1 MLYAA
6 CMRKRFFRSN
16 RFLFLVSFLVVLLL
30 LVAGSP
36 SLVDAQERVNV
47 VQPFGCWVSGPIDS
61 PAKMVEI
68 DVQIAG
74 VDFGDIEFAP
84 SIWGDDLDE
93 FVVDRRDLGDDA
105 RFYSGVVTDG
115 LGGDHEWAG
124 NNSPGGPVYTL
135 FDDMPELVEYTFA
148 LDVFNPVGR
157 NIYDRRVKRLVGE
170 MGIPLPEED
179 RYVVKDEEEQRV
191 LLPWQGTGARDEYLN
206 RRSVG
211 MFNPLAV
218 REFSAQWFDPANPRG
233 GRELDSVAVARDQ
246 RGNML
251 ELMEA
256 TSTKA
261 GDGGVIH
268 YGTSE
273 GVGHEVVF
281 QTESNCR
288 ENEGA
293 CAGTTNYSNV
303 PVPLTLH
310 VNMRE
315 QNDGQIDR
323 NTTGEDT
330 RTLVV
335 VESDDGAGNVVT
347 TEVESAVDLRKSP
360 PSDQRSRSSLEAGYS
375 RMHQENTESDEIQV
389 VLELG
394 KKYRR
399 DFRYDPDP
407 GGLYSSRGLPSM
419 GFEPWTYDN
428 INAGR
433 DPEVNEWRPGQD
445 DGSPDISVLAHQGY
459 RQPRLDMPSAFV
471 SGNPASLSRDDLN
484 VRWPVN
490 FEDLNWYLYKLPEDG
505 YRDSMW
511 LYWVSPDGANRAVLS
526 AYGKGENF
534 PLPAD
539 GNFNG
544 LGEDVRARL
553 PNCSLG
559 EDEEAGF
566 SGYLVADPV
575 RPPLNLSLI
584 KCEYE
589 EGSVLP
595 VWALETLGGTDGIS
609 DAHLPFH
616 AQNSGYLLDD
626 SLLVKQGVES
636 PVDAHSPLGSR
647 KLDRFEFSILE
658 SSPMG
663 QTPPEELGYEA
674 ERRYGIPR
682 DEAER
687 GRYLEN
693 WKSESINPNM
703 PHLLVFTFYEAKRED
718 EAEFRYAQEPSEG
731 FWDRVG
737 DEVKD
742 AYHAATFNVTNPP
755 VFEIPKRRIRR
766 VVCRAMV
773 YPSGVHSSV
782 GDGKNIFE
790 RGMDGVMSFV
800 SDQMQQFG
808 GWLAKGLNAVARF
821 PLEVGMKTAEVAC
834 AGLGKMDGLTSFHS
848 VAGTPPPTVVGE
860 DGRLRVNAASRSKQ
874 EGSDRCHR
882 ISSPPVTTCERSTDM
897 IVQGKCVR
905 LPEFK
910 LRVQTAEFIRPPAG
924 GEPYEEFQAIVPPD
938 AYFQEHGERD
948 YVAVLPAV
956 VDGFPQ
962 PAFQEVAD
970 LSSDPPPE
978 LTDHNRGLTRA
989 YLEWDFRWDTVSPD
1003 VYDRIDGFAVIV
1015 HPDQKSVPYLVPDEG
1030 VSFFLPKWVLF
1041 ATSSLIPRDDQVSEH
1056 HLVDGFSVGGLDHYS
1071 LGSFDYLSLEGS
1083 DSVVHVRNGDDT
1095 FRRLPLGSP
1104 LIVDFYNAFNS
1115 TIHNMPLAP
1124 GFVHSFQVAPYIGD
1138 PSDPDFRLGPLSEP
1152 ITLSGDDVA
1161 CRYVTDGNDRED
1173 VLELYD
1179 CPGELSPVLGYA
1191 DQGFRPGLL
1200 ALTGSEICDDIFSS
1214 TPAAFTWDNPVVKVA
1229 WQLVWIIAGAV
1240 LFTLLVW
1247 QGLRMTYDIWLDPQP
1262 AVGFRELVP
1271 RFFLALVL
1279 SFGSLLLCRLVLVV
1293 ASDLTCFVAQFT
1305 GMSMWGA
1312 VGVTFGN
1319 LMDGFMAWYDAAF
1332 ANFGMATLLFLLSQ
1346 GIIMSFFGVV
1356 VLVFMLYLFYL
1367 FAKVFLG
1374 MLLRIALLAVLIVFS
1389 PLAFAF
1395 YASDATAHW
1404 TKRWVSMFLGATF
1417 QQVVILMVIYIG
1429 ISLIGDYMTR
1439 GDEIGFVDM
1448 VVGMILT
1455 WVVLSLATAVPDIV
1469 NPGGRGLFNSFT
1481 ALGGMALAAATMVA
1495 SAGIGAVTGGI
1506 GAAVGGAAAG
1516 GGGGGGGGGPT
1527 PGPGLVPTGGG
1538 PQTGGGPGLVGS
1550 PGSAPSAPGLISSVN
1565 RSPVIS
1571 STGTGTGT
1579 GTVSGQPSQPYSAA
1593 PDPAAPDATPGQ
1605 AAPGGQAPGGQA
1617 PGGQAAPGVIQP
1629 PGTPGTPASPGGP
1642 ASPGTPSPGTPAPG
1656 APAPGGPAPGTPAPG
1671 TPAPGTP
1678 AGGGSGRFGNIMK
1691 GIGQG
1696 WMSGARRGA
1705 RFNTM
1710 VSDLANGRTYYR
1722 NASKSDDAA
1731 NQIGKL
1737 RGEEQEHRDEM
1748 KQFYQRIADALD
1760 PGGTNRPS
1768 P

>member
-1 MLYAA
+1 MYPA
-6 CMRKRFFRSN
+6 CMRKRVFRSN
-16 RFLFLVSFLVVLLL
+16 RFLFLASFLAVLLL

-36 SLVDAQERVNV
+36 SLVDAQEPPEEETGPVNV

-68 DVQIAG
+68 DVGIG
-74 VDFGDIEFAP
+74 PDIEFAP

-105 RFYSGVVTDG
+105 RFYSGVVTDELEG
-115 LGGDHEWAG
+115 EEVEGVHEHKWVDGDSGA
-124 NNSPGGPVYTL
+124 PVYTL

-148 LDVFNPVGR
+148 LDVFSSGDQS
-157 NIYDRRVKRLVGE
+157 IYDRRVKRLMGELGVGTAYT
-170 MGIPLPEED
+170 
-179 RYVVKDEEEQRV
+179 RATAEEERV
-191 LLPWQGTGARDEYLN
+191 LLPWQGADARDEYLK

-233 GRELDSVAVARDQ
+233 GRELDDVALARDQ

-273 GVGHEVVF
+273 GVGHQVVF
-281 QTESNCR
+281 QTDSDCQR
-288 ENEGA
+288 NEGA

-347 TEVESAVDLRKSP
+347 TEVESEVDLRKSP
-360 PSDQRSRSSLEAGYS
+360 PSDQRSRSSLEAGYA

-407 GGLYSSRGLPSM
+407 GNLYSSRGLPAM
-419 GFEPWTYDN
+419 GFDPWTYDN
-428 INAGR
+428 INNHR
-433 DPEVNEWRPGQD
+433 DPEVNEWHPGQVE
-445 DGSPDISVLAHQGY
+445 GPPESPVVHHGY

-471 SGNPASLSRDDLN
+471 SGNPGSLSRNELN

-505 YRDSMW
+505 YRESMW

-526 AYGKGENF
+526 AYGRDANF

-539 GNFNG
+539 GNFDG
-544 LGEDVRARL
+544 LSDFAKGRL

-589 EGSVLP
+589 GPVLP
-595 VWALETLGGTDGIS
+595 VWVLETLGGTDGIS
-609 DAHLPFH
+609 NAHLPFH
-616 AQNSGYLLDD
+616 AQNAGHLLDD

-682 DEAER
+682 DEEER
-687 GRYLEN
+687 GKYLGN
-693 WKSESINPNM
+693 WKSESIDPNM
-703 PHLLVFTFYEAKRED
+703 PHLLVFTFYEAKREG
-718 EAEFRYAQEPSEG
+718 EAEFRYAQEPREG
-731 FWDRVG
+731 FWNRAGGVL
-737 DEVKD
+737 KD
-742 AYHAATFNVTNPP
+742 AYHAATFDVTNPP

-773 YPSGVHSSV
+773 YPSGVRSSV

-790 RGMDGVMSFV
+790 QGMDAVMSFV
-800 SDQMQQFG
+800 NDQMAQFG

-897 IVQGKCVR
+897 IVQGRCVR

-910 LRVQTAEFIRPPAG
+910 LRVQMAEFIRPPTDG
-924 GEPYEEFQAIVPPD
+924 VSYDEFQAIVPPD
-938 AYFQEHGERD
+938 AYFQEQGERD

-956 VDGFPQ
+956 ADGFPE
-962 PAFQEVAD
+962 PKFLEVAD
-970 LSSDPPPE
+970 LSSDPLTE
-978 LTDHNRGLTRA
+978 LTGHNRGLTRA

-1003 VYDRIDGFAVIV
+1003 IYDRIDGFAVIV
-1015 HPDQKSVPYLVPDEG
+1015 HPDQKSVSYLVPKEG
-1030 VSFFLPKWVLF
+1030 VSYFLPKWVLSVG
-1041 ATSSLIPRDDQVSEH
+1041 TDDEGTVRDH
-1056 HLVDGFSVGGLDHYS
+1056 HLVDGFSVGGLSYYPDDSRYIS
-1071 LGSFDYLSLEGS
+1071 AKGS
-1083 DSVVHVRNGDDT
+1083 DSIVHVNN
-1095 FRRLPLGSP
+1095 
-1104 LIVDFYNAFNS
+1104 VENDFEVSSRGTSTVNMFYDAFNS
-1115 TIHNMPLAP
+1115 TIQNMPLAP

-1138 PSDPDFRLGPLSEP
+1138 PREPDFRLGPLSEP
-1152 ITLSGDDVA
+1152 MTLSGDDVA
-1161 CRYVTDGNDRED
+1161 CRYVTDENDRKD
-1173 VLELYD
+1173 VLKLYD

-1191 DQGFRPGLL
+1191 DQEFRPGLL

-1271 RFFLALVL
+1271 RFFLALIL

-1346 GIIMSFFGVV
+1346 GIIMSFFGLI

-1429 ISLIGDYMTR
+1429 IGLIGDYMTR

-1506 GAAVGGAAAG
+1506 GAAVGGAAGAASG
-1516 GGGGGGGGGPT
+1516 GSSGGSGGSQP

-1605 AAPGGQAPGGQA
+1605 AAPGGQAPGQAAPGGQAPGGQA

-1629 PGTPGTPASPGGP
+1629 PGTP
-1642 ASPGTPSPGTPAPG
+1642 ASPGTPPPGTPAPG
-1656 APAPGGPAPGTPAPG
+1656 APAPGGPAPG

-1731 NQIGKL
+1731 NQISKL

-1760 PGGTNRPS
+1760 PGDGNPPS

>member
-1 MLYAA
+1 
-6 CMRKRFFRSN
+6 MRKRIFRSN
-16 RFLFLVSFLVVLLL
+16 RFLFLASFLVAILL

-36 SLVDAQERVNV
+36 SLVGAQEPPGEGAEPVNV
-47 VQPFGCWVSGPIDS
+47 VQPFGCWVSGPMDS
-61 PAKMVEI
+61 PTKMVEI
-68 DVQIAG
+68 DVAG
-74 VDFGDIEFAP
+74 IIGDDIEFAL

-105 RFYSGVVTDG
+105 RFYSGVVAEELEGEEVGGVHEHKWVDG
-115 LGGDHEWAG
+115 D
-124 NNSPGGPVYTL
+124 PGFPVYTL

-148 LDVFNPVGR
+148 LDVFSSGDQS
-157 NIYDRRVKRLVGE
+157 IFDRRVKRLMGEFEVGTSYSPAT
-170 MGIPLPEED
+170 GEE
-179 RYVVKDEEEQRV
+179 KRV
-191 LLPWQGTGARDEYLN
+191 LLPWQGADARDEYLK

-233 GRELDSVAVARDQ
+233 GRELDDVALARDQ

-281 QTESNCR
+281 QTDSNCR
-288 ENEGA
+288 RNEGA

-335 VESDDGAGNVVT
+335 VESDDGEGNVVT
-347 TEVESAVDLRKSP
+347 TEVESEVDLRKNP

-394 KKYRR
+394 KRHRR

-407 GGLYSSRGLPSM
+407 GGLYSSRGLPAM

-428 INAGR
+428 INNGR
-433 DPEVNEWRPGQD
+433 DPEVNEWHPGQSEGPPFSALD
-445 DGSPDISVLAHQGY
+445 HRGY
-459 RQPRLDMPSAFV
+459 RQPRLDTPSAFV
-471 SGNPASLSRDDLN
+471 SGNPSSLSRNELN

-490 FEDLNWYLYKLPEDG
+490 FEDLNWYLYKLPVDG
-505 YRDSMW
+505 YRTSMW

-526 AYGKGENF
+526 AYGKGNNF

-539 GNFNG
+539 GNFAG
-544 LGEDVRARL
+544 LGEDPKARL

-559 EDEEAGF
+559 EDEETEF

-584 KCEYE
+584 ECEYE
-589 EGSVLP
+589 EGSSLP
-595 VWALETLGGTDGIS
+595 VWALEILGGTDGIS

-616 AQNSGYLLDD
+616 AQNAGYLLDD

-682 DEAER
+682 DEEER
-687 GRYLEN
+687 GKYLEK
-693 WKSESINPNM
+693 WKSESIDPNM

-731 FWDRVG
+731 FWNRVG
-737 DEVKD
+737 DELKN
-742 AYHAATFNVTNPP
+742 AYHSATFDVTNPP

-773 YPSGVHSSV
+773 YPSGVRSSV

-790 RGMDGVMSFV
+790 QGMDGVMNFV
-800 SDQMQQFG
+800 SKQMQQFG

-897 IVQGKCVR
+897 IVQGRCVR

-910 LRVQTAEFIRPPAG
+910 LRVQTAEFIRPPTDG
-924 GEPYEEFQAIVPPD
+924 VSYDEFQAIVPPD

-956 VDGFPQ
+956 ADGFPQ
-962 PAFQEVAD
+962 PTFQEVAD
-970 LSSDPPPE
+970 LSSDPLPE
-978 LTDHNRGLTRA
+978 LTGHNRGLTRA

-1030 VSFFLPKWVLF
+1030 VSFFLPKWVL
-1041 ATSSLIPRDDQVSEH
+1041 ATGSDLEGTVRDH
-1056 HLVDGFSVGGLDHYS
+1056 HLVDGFSIGGLSHYPNNPRYIS
-1071 LGSFDYLSLEGS
+1071 AEGS
-1083 DSVVHVRNGDDT
+1083 DIIVHVGNAEDD
-1095 FRRLPLGSP
+1095 FEIRPRGSQ

-1124 GFVHSFQVAPYIGD
+1124 GFVHSFQVAPYVGD
-1138 PSDPDFRLGPLSEP
+1138 PREPDFRLGPLSEP
-1152 ITLSGDDVA
+1152 MTLSGDDVA
-1161 CRYVTDGNDRED
+1161 CRYVTGEADRET

-1179 CPGELSPVLGYA
+1179 CPGELAPVLGYA
-1191 DQGFRPGLL
+1191 GEEFRPGLL

-1332 ANFGMATLLFLLSQ
+1332 AKFGLATLLFLLSQ
-1346 GIIMSFFGVV
+1346 GIIMSFFGLI
-1356 VLVFMLYLFYL
+1356 VLAFMLYLFYL

-1429 ISLIGDYMTR
+1429 IGLIGDYMTR

-1495 SAGIGAVTGGI
+1495 TAGIGAVAGGV
-1506 GAAVGGAAAG
+1506 GAAVGGAAGAAG
-1516 GGGGGGGGGPT
+1516 GGGGGGGGQP
-1527 PGPGLVPTGGG
+1527 PAPGLVPTGGGG

-1550 PGSAPSAPGLISSVN
+1550 PGGAPSAPGLISSVN
-1565 RSPVIS
+1565 RSPVS
-1571 STGTGTGT
+1571 SSIGTGTGT

-1593 PDPAAPDATPGQ
+1593 PDPAAPDADLGQ
-1605 AAPGGQAPGGQA
+1605 AAPGSTP
-1617 PGGQAAPGVIQP
+1617 GQAAPGVIQP
-1629 PGTPGTPASPGGP
+1629 PGTPAPG
-1642 ASPGTPSPGTPAPG
+1642 ALVPGTPT
-1656 APAPGGPAPGTPAPG
+1656 PG

-1678 AGGGSGRFGNIMK
+1678 AGGGSGRFGNIMR
-1691 GIGQG
+1691 GMGQG
-1696 WMSGARRGA
+1696 WMRGARRGA

-1731 NQIGKL
+1731 NQIS
-1737 RGEEQEHRDEM
+1737 RFREEEKEHRDEM

-1760 PGGTNRPS
+1760 PGGGNRPS

>member
-1 MLYAA
+1 M
-6 CMRKRFFRSN
+6 
-16 RFLFLVSFLVVLLL
+16 
-30 LVAGSP
+30 
-36 SLVDAQERVNV
+36 NV

-105 RFYSGVVTDG
+105 RFYSGVVAEELEGEEVGGVHEHKWVDG
-115 LGGDHEWAG
+115 D
-124 NNSPGGPVYTL
+124 PGAPVYTL

-148 LDVFNPVGR
+148 LDVFSSGDQS
-157 NIYDRRVKRLVGE
+157 IFDRRVKRLMGELGVGTAYS
-170 MGIPLPEED
+170 LATNEE
-179 RYVVKDEEEQRV
+179 KRV
-191 LLPWQGTGARDEYLN
+191 LLPWQGADARDEYLK

-233 GRELDSVAVARDQ
+233 GRELDDVALARDQ

-281 QTESNCR
+281 QTDSNCR
-288 ENEGA
+288 RNEGA

-347 TEVESAVDLRKSP
+347 TEVESEVDLRKNP

-407 GGLYSSRGLPSM
+407 GGLYSSRGLPAM

-428 INAGR
+428 INSRR
-433 DPEVNEWRPGQD
+433 DPEVNEWHPGQSE
-445 DGSPDISVLAHQGY
+445 GSSDAALVHHGY

-471 SGNPASLSRDDLN
+471 SGNPASLSRNELN

-505 YRDSMW
+505 YRESMW
-511 LYWVSPDGANRAVLS
+511 LYWVSPNGANRAVLS
-526 AYGKGENF
+526 AYGKGNNF

-539 GNFNG
+539 GDFG
-544 LGEDVRARL
+544 DDALGDDASRL
-553 PNCSLG
+553 PTCSLG

-589 EGSVLP
+589 EGSSLP
-595 VWALETLGGTDGIS
+595 VWALETLRGSDGIS

-616 AQNSGYLLDD
+616 ARDGDYLLDD

-682 DEAER
+682 DEKER
-687 GRYLEN
+687 GKHLEK
-693 WKSESINPNM
+693 WKSESIDPNM

-731 FWDRVG
+731 VLDWLSDK
-737 DEVKD
+737 VKN
-742 AYHAATFNVTNPP
+742 AYHAATFDVTNPP

-790 RGMDGVMSFV
+790 QGMDGVMNFV
-800 SDQMQQFG
+800 SKQMQQFG

-897 IVQGKCVR
+897 IVQGRCVR

-910 LRVQTAEFIRPPAG
+910 LRVQTAEFIRPRTAASP
-924 GEPYEEFQAIVPPD
+924 
-938 AYFQEHGERD
+938 
-948 YVAVLPAV
+948 
-956 VDGFPQ
+956 
-962 PAFQEVAD
+962 
-970 LSSDPPPE
+970 
-978 LTDHNRGLTRA
+978 TR
-989 YLEWDFRWDTVSPD
+989 S
-1003 VYDRIDGFAVIV
+1003 
-1015 HPDQKSVPYLVPDEG
+1015 
-1030 VSFFLPKWVLF
+1030 
-1041 ATSSLIPRDDQVSEH
+1041 
-1056 HLVDGFSVGGLDHYS
+1056 
-1071 LGSFDYLSLEGS
+1071 
-1083 DSVVHVRNGDDT
+1083 
-1095 FRRLPLGSP
+1095 
-1104 LIVDFYNAFNS
+1104 
-1115 TIHNMPLAP
+1115 
-1124 GFVHSFQVAPYIGD
+1124 
-1138 PSDPDFRLGPLSEP
+1138 
-1152 ITLSGDDVA
+1152 
-1161 CRYVTDGNDRED
+1161 
-1173 VLELYD
+1173 
-1179 CPGELSPVLGYA
+1179 
-1191 DQGFRPGLL
+1191 FRPSCLPML
-1200 ALTGSEICDDIFSS
+1200 TSRNTGSG
-1214 TPAAFTWDNPVVKVA
+1214 T
-1229 WQLVWIIAGAV
+1229 
-1240 LFTLLVW
+1240 TLRCCPRWPMISLSR
-1247 QGLRMTYDIWLDPQP
+1247 GSMRWLISPP
-1262 AVGFRELVP
+1262 T
-1271 RFFLALVL
+1271 
-1279 SFGSLLLCRLVLVV
+1279 LCR
-1293 ASDLTCFVAQFT
+1293 S
-1305 GMSMWGA
+1305 
-1312 VGVTFGN
+1312 
-1319 LMDGFMAWYDAAF
+1319 
-1332 ANFGMATLLFLLSQ
+1332 
-1346 GIIMSFFGVV
+1346 
-1356 VLVFMLYLFYL
+1356 
-1367 FAKVFLG
+1367 
-1374 MLLRIALLAVLIVFS
+1374 
-1389 PLAFAF
+1389 
-1395 YASDATAHW
+1395 
-1404 TKRWVSMFLGATF
+1404 
-1417 QQVVILMVIYIG
+1417 
-1429 ISLIGDYMTR
+1429 
-1439 GDEIGFVDM
+1439 
-1448 VVGMILT
+1448 
-1455 WVVLSLATAVPDIV
+1455 
-1469 NPGGRGLFNSFT
+1469 
-1481 ALGGMALAAATMVA
+1481 
-1495 SAGIGAVTGGI
+1495 
-1506 GAAVGGAAAG
+1506 
-1516 GGGGGGGGGPT
+1516 
-1527 PGPGLVPTGGG
+1527 
-1538 PQTGGGPGLVGS
+1538 
-1550 PGSAPSAPGLISSVN
+1550 
-1565 RSPVIS
+1565 
-1571 STGTGTGT
+1571 
-1579 GTVSGQPSQPYSAA
+1579 
-1593 PDPAAPDATPGQ
+1593 
-1605 AAPGGQAPGGQA
+1605 
-1617 PGGQAAPGVIQP
+1617 
-1629 PGTPGTPASPGGP
+1629 
-1642 ASPGTPSPGTPAPG
+1642 
-1656 APAPGGPAPGTPAPG
+1656 
-1671 TPAPGTP
+1671 
-1678 AGGGSGRFGNIMK
+1678 
-1691 GIGQG
+1691 
-1696 WMSGARRGA
+1696 
-1705 RFNTM
+1705 
-1710 VSDLANGRTYYR
+1710 
-1722 NASKSDDAA
+1722 
-1731 NQIGKL
+1731 
-1737 RGEEQEHRDEM
+1737 
-1748 KQFYQRIADALD
+1748 
-1760 PGGTNRPS
+1760 
-1768 P
+1768 